1 MKRILPTFAVFLAVC
16 AAWGQSRTSAPS
28 GAQTI
33 VVMPFENES
42 KAPGLEWIG
51 ESFPEVLGQ
60 RLSSLAL
67 YVVPR
72 EDREYAL
79 DRAGIP
85 ANVHLSRATLF
96 HIAEQMDADYAV
108 LGSFNYD
115 GQTFSAVA
123 QILDL
128 KRLRLSPELKEQG
141 ELVKMMTV
149 ENALA
154 WDVLHQVRPE
164 LAGAKDPFVAAAPP
178 VRLDAFES
186 YIRGEVSTSH
196 PAQIKYFREAL
207 KLNPDYVLAMLALG
221 RTYYDGRD
229 YEQAIPWLAKVPHD
243 DDRAREAN
251 FYLGLAAFYQGDYD
265 NAATAFNFLAT
276 RMPLT
281 EVYNNL
287 GVVAAR
293 KGKRSALDYFR
304 KSVDADPSDPDY
316 RFNYAVSLYKAGDS
330 AGAARQLRE
339 ALKLRPADAE
349 TRSFLESIAA
359 NGAARLQP
367 TQQAENG
374 PHVPLER
381 IKQNYDESSLQ
392 QLALEIE
399 NAAEA
404 RLANTDPASHAQYHV
419 QRGQELLEQGFRP
432 EAERNFQEAV
442 RLDPTNAAAH
452 VGLARILEMNSD
464 WEGAR
469 READAAVHF
478 QATADAYMVLARVSL
493 QQNQIPDA
501 EHNLQLALT
510 LDPKNAAALELQKTL
525 AEKQK

>member
-1 MKRILPTFAVFLAVC
+1 
-16 AAWGQSRTSAPS
+16 
-28 GAQTI
+28 
-33 VVMPFENES
+33 MPFENES

-60 RLSSLAL
+60 RLSNLAI

-85 ANVHLSRATLF
+85 ANVHLSRATLYQ
-96 HIAEQMDADYAV
+96 IAEQMEADYAV

-115 GQTFSAVA
+115 GQTFSATA
-123 QILDL
+123 QVLDL
-128 KRLRLSPELKEQG
+128 KRLHLSPEIKEQG

-154 WDVLHQVRPE
+154 WDVLHLVRPE
-164 LAGAKDPFVAAAPP
+164 LAGPKDAFVAAAPP
-178 VRLDAFES
+178 VRLDAFEN
-186 YIRGEVSTSH
+186 YIRGEVSASQ
-196 PAQIKYFREAL
+196 PAKIKYFREAL
-207 KLNPDYVLAMLALG
+207 RLNPDYVLAMLALG
-221 RTYYDGRD
+221 RTYFDGRD

-243 DDRAREAN
+243 DNLAREAN
-251 FYLGLAAFYQGDYD
+251 FYLGLAEFYQDDYD
-265 NAATAFNFLAT
+265 KASAAFNFLAS

-293 KGKRSALDYFR
+293 RGKRSELDYFR

-316 RFNYAVSLYKAGDS
+316 HFNLAVALYKAGDP
-330 AGAARQLRE
+330 AAAARQLRE
-339 ALKLRPADAE
+339 TLNIRSDDAE
-349 TRSFLESIAA
+349 ASSFLESLTSSAV
-359 NGAARLQP
+359 ARLQAAR
-367 TQQAENG
+367 QDNSV
-374 PHVPLER
+374 HVPLER

-404 RLANTDPASHAQYHV
+404 RLAGAPPAEHAQFHV
-419 QRGQELLEQGFRP
+419 ERGNELLKQGFRP

-452 VGLARILEMNSD
+452 AGLAHVLEMNNDPQGALKEAETGVHLQPSSD
-464 WEGAR
+464 L
-469 READAAVHF
+469 
-478 QATADAYMVLARVSL
+478 YLLLARVEM
-493 QQNQIPDA
+493 QQNEIPAA
-501 EHNLQLALT
+501 EHDVELALT
-510 LDPKNAAALELQKTL
+510 LEPNNSAALQLKQAI
-525 AEKQK
+525 AEKKK

>member
-1 MKRILPTFAVFLAVC
+1 MSIFAVFLAAC
-16 AAWGQSRTSAPS
+16 AAWGQSRTSTPS
-28 GAQTI
+28 AAQTV

-108 LGSFNYD
+108 LGTFNYD

-128 KRLRLSPELKEQG
+128 KRLHLSPELKEQG
-141 ELVKMMTV
+141 ELVKMMSV

-154 WDVLHQVRPE
+154 WDVLHQMRPE
-164 LAGAKDPFVAAAPP
+164 LAGAKEAFVAAAPP
-178 VRLDAFES
+178 VRLDAFEN
-186 YIRGEVSTSH
+186 YIRGEITTSQ
-196 PAQIKYFREAL
+196 AAKIKYFRTAL
-207 KLNPDYVLAMLALG
+207 RLNPDYVLAMLALG
-221 RTYYDGRD
+221 RTYFDGRD
-229 YEQAIPWLAKVPHD
+229 YEQAIPWLAKIPHD
-243 DDRAREAN
+243 DAWAREAN

-265 NAATAFNFLAT
+265 KAATAFNFLASL
-276 RMPLT
+276 MPLT

-304 KSVDADPSDPDY
+304 KSVEADPSDPDY
-316 RFNYAVSLYKAGDS
+316 HFNYAVSLYKANDS
-330 AGAARQLRE
+330 AAAARQLRE
-339 ALKLRPADAE
+339 ALKLRPGDAE
-349 TRSFLESIAA
+349 ARSFLESISS

-367 TQQAENG
+367 AQQGQTAENG
-374 PHVPLER
+374 ARVPLER
-381 IKQNYDESSLQ
+381 IKQNYDESSVQ

-399 NAAEA
+399 NAAEQ
-404 RLANTDPASHAQYHV
+404 RLANSDPASHARYHV
-419 QRGQELLEQGFRP
+419 DRGHELLDQGFRP
-432 EAERNFQEAV
+432 EAERNFEEAV
-442 RLDPTNAAAH
+442 RLDPTDAAAH
-452 VGLARILEMNSD
+452 AGLARIDEMNND
-464 WEGAR
+464 LDHAVK
-469 READAAVHF
+469 EAEAALKL
-478 QATADAYMVLARVSL
+478 QPTAEAYLVLARVEM
-493 QQNQIPDA
+493 QRNQVPEA
-501 EHNLQLALT
+501 EHHLELALT
-510 LDPKNAAALELQKTL
+510 LDPKNADALELQKTI
-525 AEKQK
+525 AEKKR